1 MLNRK
6 KKKREK
12 LKEQLDQI
20 WESLSDEKKEI
31 ALELLKRLKDKE
43 WDD

>member
-1 MLNRK
+1 MLDRK

-20 WESLSDEKKEI
+20 WEALSDEKKEI
-31 ALELLKRLKDKE
+31 ALELLKRLRDKN